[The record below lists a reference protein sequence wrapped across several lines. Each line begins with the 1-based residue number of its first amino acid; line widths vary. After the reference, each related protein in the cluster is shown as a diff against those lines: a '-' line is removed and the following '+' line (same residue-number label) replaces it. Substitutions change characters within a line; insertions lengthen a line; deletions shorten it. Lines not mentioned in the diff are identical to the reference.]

1 MGLILMKGKHYN
13 IITSFVPY
21 KNIIIYQH
29 NKTFIIFPKYLLPT
43 LLTTYKLI
51 YHIIN

>member
-1 MGLILMKGKHYN
+1 MRSLHYN

-29 NKTFIIFPKYLLPT
+29 NKIFTIFLNYLLP
-43 LLTTYKLI
+43 TTYKLI
-51 YHIIN
+51 YHFIIN